1 MTGIAGKAGVTSLA
15 DGAAASRKA
24 RSGQALAPDQIDDVA
39 NALLVLARELW
50 VIKDRQRVLEAL
62 LAENG
67 IVFPGAVRDY
77 QPGPALA
84 AELETERVRY
94 TNALMMALCP
104 PSEDEA

>member
-1 MTGIAGKAGVTSLA
+1 MSNLK
-15 DGAAASRKA
+15 DGAAASRQA

-39 NALLVLARELW
+39 SALLVLARELW
-50 VIKDRQRVLEAL
+50 VVKDRQRVLEAL

-67 IVFPGAVRDY
+67 IVAPSAVRDH

-84 AELETERVRY
+84 AELETERLRY
-94 TNALMMALCP
+94 TNALMTALCP

>member
-1 MTGIAGKAGVTSLA
+1 MTGFAGKASVSRLA
-15 DGAAASRKA
+15 DGAAESRKA

-50 VIKDRQRVLEAL
+50 VLKDRQRVLEAL

-67 IVFPGAVRDY
+67 LVAPGAVRDH

-84 AELETERVRY
+84 AELEIERIRY
-94 TNALMMALCP
+94 TNALMAALCP